1 MVVVVLAVTSVVAV
15 VPHYKWLTNA
25 GLAFSSASLFAS
37 SSALSFFAAA
47 SSAALRFSISCAD
60 HRDAP
65 PELELE
71 LELDADAD
79 ADGERTIDRAGRT
92 AAGRSAR
99 DCGFEAAGLATAFAL
114 ALAVLV
120 PAIRRSIADGLV
132 KDDADDEEEKEE
144 EEDG

>member
-71 LELDADAD
+71 LDAD

-99 DCGFEAAGLATAFAL
+99 DCGFEAAGLATAFAP

-132 KDDADDEEEKEE
+132 KDDDDDEEEKEE